1 MKLMATMER
10 RYDIDWLRVISIG
23 LLVIYHI
30 GIVFQPWGVFLGFLQ
45 SEEPISA
52 LWPPMTLLNV
62 WRIPL
67 LFLVSGMGVSFAIR
81 KRNWK
86 QLLLERSR
94 RILVPFLFGMVAIV
108 PLHILI
114 WQRYY
119 NQDLTYSPAPGH
131 LWFLGNIY
139 IYVVLLMP
147 LFFYLKKHEEGRLVR
162 GFSKLFSHPLGLLVV
177 PAAITLETVLMK
189 PETYALYALTLHG
202 FLLGLIVFLSGFL
215 MVISGTSFWKTA
227 LKWRWMFLVVA
238 AGLFVIRLEVFEL
251 EAPNVLLPLESS
263 MWIFAVLGFGYRYLN
278 HPGRMLTYLSQ
289 GAYPLYILHMIFLY
303 LGAFIILP
311 LELPGIIQFLLIIVF
326 TMSGCFLTYEFI
338 IRRVRFLRP
347 LFGLKPATEKD
358 VTRVA
363 PSLRT
368 A

>member
-1 MKLMATMER
+1 MER

-30 GIVFQPWGVFLGFLQ
+30 GIVFQPWGVFLVFLQ
-45 SEEPISA
+45 SEQPLSY
-52 LWPPMTLLNV
+52 LWPPMTMLNV

-86 QLLLERSR
+86 QLLMERTR
-94 RILVPFLFGMVAIV
+94 RILIPFLFGMIAIV

-119 NQDLTYSPAPGH
+119 NQDLSYSPAPGH
-131 LWFLGNIY
+131 LWFLGNIFL
-139 IYVVLLMP
+139 YVILLMP
-147 LFFYLKKHEEGRLVR
+147 LFFYLKRNENGPVVR
-162 GFSKLFSHPLGLLVV
+162 AIRMLFSHPLGLLVI

-227 LKWRWMFLVVA
+227 LRWRWMFLVVA
-238 AGLFVIRLEVFEL
+238 TGLYIIRLEVFEL
-251 EAPNVLLPLESS
+251 EAPNALLPLESS

-289 GAYPLYILHMIFLY
+289 GAYPLYILHMVYLY
-303 LGAFIILP
+303 LGAYIILP
-311 LELPGIIQFLLIIVF
+311 MEIPGIIQFLLILVF
-326 TMSGCFLTYEFI
+326 TLTGCFVTYEFV
-338 IRRVRFLRP
+338 IRRIRFLRP
-347 LFGLKPATEKD
+347 LFGLKTVIVQSRPVTEPVLK
-358 VTRVA
+358 
-363 PSLRT
+363 T